1 VRPRI
6 VVAEDNPAFL
16 QKLISLLAV
25 EFDVVGAAG
34 DGKSA
39 LDLIRRHQPEVV
51 VLDLC
56 MPILNGIE
64 VTREVAKYSPPV
76 VICSVETDPEVIE
89 AALQAGALAYVFKV
103 RVDTDLLLAVKSA
116 LQGKPFMSLSLV

>member
-16 QKLISLLAV
+16 EKLISLLAV
-25 EFDVVGAAG
+25 EFDVVGVAA

-39 LDLIRRHQPEVV
+39 LDLIRHHQPDVV
-51 VLDLC
+51 VLDLG

-76 VICSVETDPEVIE
+76 VICSVETDLEVIG
-89 AALQAGALAYVFKV
+89 AARQAGALAYVFKV
-103 RVDTDLLLAVKSA
+103 RVDKDLLLALKSA
-116 LQGKPFMSLSLV
+116 LQGKPFVSPSSI